1 MKVFNAIVIVSGLA
15 AADEKKV
22 PPRRPEH
29 RLTTLARFFKD
40 YIESNVAEK
49 RPERVYYMDRGVDRL
64 ADRMRVSFEKC
75 GFFDPSLLPNGGP
88 RPGSNVSEGR
98 KRRDVDVEDPFDVYE
113 QKLQDGERS
122 ESVRLSNDQALAFR
136 QVK

>member
-1 MKVFNAIVIVSGLA
+1 MKVFNAIFVVSGLA
-15 AADEKKV
+15 AADDKKV
-22 PPRRPEH
+22 PPRRPED
-29 RLTTLARFFKD
+29 RLTTLTRFFKD
-40 YIESNVAEK
+40 YIHVNVGGK
-49 RPERVYYMDRGVDRL
+49 RPQRVYYMDRGVDRL

-75 GFFDPSLLPNGGP
+75 GFFDPSVPNGGP
-88 RPGSNVSEGR
+88 RPVSESR

-122 ESVRLSNDQALAFR
+122 ESVRLSNDQTLALR

>member
-1 MKVFNAIVIVSGLA
+1 MKVFNTIVIVSGLA

-29 RLTTLARFFKD
+29 RLTTLTRFFKD

-49 RPERVYYMDRGVDRL
+49 RPNRVYYMDRGVDRL
-64 ADRMRVSFEKC
+64 ADRMRDSFEKC
-75 GFFDPSLLPNGGP
+75 GFFDPSVLNGGP
-88 RPGSNVSEGR
+88 RPVSEGR

>member
-49 RPERVYYMDRGVDRL
+49 RPDRVYNMYRGVDRL
-64 ADRMRVSFEKC
+64 AVRMRDSFEKC
-75 GFFDPSLLPNGGP
+75 GFFDPSVPNGGP
-88 RPGSNVSEGR
+88 RLVSEDR

-122 ESVRLSNDQALAFR
+122 ESVRLSNDQVLALR
-136 QVK
+136 EVK

>member
-40 YIESNVAEK
+40 YIESNVAPK

-64 ADRMRVSFEKC
+64 ADRMRLSFEKC
-75 GFFDPSLLPNGGP
+75 GFFDPTLLPNGGP

>member
-15 AADEKKV
+15 AADDKKV

-29 RLTTLARFFKD
+29 RLTTLTRFFKD
-40 YIESNVAEK
+40 YIHINVGGK
-49 RPERVYYMDRGVDRL
+49 RPQRVYYMDRGVDRL
-64 ADRMRVSFEKC
+64 ADRMRASFEKC
-75 GFFDPSLLPNGGP
+75 GFFDPSVLNGGP

-122 ESVRLSNDQALAFR
+122 ESVRLSNDQTLALR

>member
-1 MKVFNAIVIVSGLA
+1 MRIFNAFVTVSGLA
-15 AADEKKV
+15 AAEDRKV
-22 PPRRPEH
+22 PPRRPGQ
-29 RLTTLARFFKD
+29 RLSTLRMFFKD
-40 YIESNVAEK
+40 YINSNVAEK
-49 RPERVYYMDRGVDRL
+49 RPDRVSNMYRGVDRL
-64 ADRMRVSFEKC
+64 ADSMRVSFEKC
-75 GFFDPSLLPNGGP
+75 GFFDPSVPNGGP

>member
-15 AADEKKV
+15 AADDKKV

-49 RPERVYYMDRGVDRL
+49 RPDRVYNMYRGVDRL
-64 ADRMRVSFEKC
+64 ANRMRDSFEKC
-75 GFFDPSLLPNGGP
+75 GFFDPSVPNGGP
-88 RPGSNVSEGR
+88 RLVSEDR

-122 ESVRLSNDQALAFR
+122 ESVRLSNDQVLALR
-136 QVK
+136 EVK